1 MCLPRQF
8 YGNSTADAGKCA
20 SDVGSQPGIVLE
32 VAEPSE
38 LLGRYI
44 LRRMEGG
51 PPEALQAL
59 IMPQLIERSDDR
71 LA

>member
-1 MCLPRQF
+1 
-8 YGNSTADAGKCA
+8 
-20 SDVGSQPGIVLE
+20 
-32 VAEPSE
+32 

-44 LRRMEGG
+44 LRRMEGE